1 MRKNSG
7 KGRVDKVKAWVLH
20 DINDLRFEE
29 VNAPKLKPDEVLVAV
44 KAAGICGS
52 DIPRVFYTGTYSYP
66 LIPGHEFAGQVAQLG
81 SHVDRKWQGQR
92 VGVFPLIP
100 CYDCQPC
107 RAEKYE
113 MCRHYSY
120 LGSRCDGG
128 FAEYAAVPEKNLIA
142 LPEGVSFEEA
152 AMLEPMSVAVHA
164 MRKISPSQ
172 EERIVICGLG
182 TIGLFLLMFLR
193 EAGYQNVLAIGNKEF
208 QKKMAGKLGLPETSF
223 CDSRTQ
229 DVERWLLEWTDGKG
243 ADVFFECVG
252 RNETVMQAVG
262 LTGPGG
268 RIMLVGNPASDMT
281 LAKPIYWKILRN
293 QLTVFGTWNSSFTH
307 SQEDDWHYVLERLQS
322 RKVAPAEMIT
332 HRLPMEELDGGLAMM
347 RDKREEYGKV
357 MMFSPIA

>member
-1 MRKNSG
+1 M
-7 KGRVDKVKAWVLH
+7 DEKVKAWVLH

-29 VNAPKLKPDEVLVAV
+29 AEVPDIGEKEVLVAV

-52 DIPRVFYTGTYSYP
+52 DIPRVFYTGTYSFP
-66 LIPGHEFAGQVAQLG
+66 LIPGHEFAGQVVEAG
-81 SHVDRKWQGQR
+81 SGVNQKWQGKR

-100 CYDCQPC
+100 CYECPPCQ
-107 RAEKYE
+107 AEQYE

-120 LGSRCDGG
+120 LGSRCNGG
-128 FAEYAAVPEKNLIA
+128 FAEYVAVPEKNLIA

-164 MRKISPSQ
+164 MRKTAPS
-172 EERIVICGLG
+172 EKEKIVICGLG

-193 EAGYQNVLAIGNKEF
+193 EAGHQNIFAIGNKEF
-208 QKKMAGKLGLPETSF
+208 QKRMAVKLGLSAAFF

-229 DVERWLLEWTDGKG
+229 DVERWLLERTDGQG

-252 RNETVMQAVG
+252 RNETVTQAVG
-262 LTGPGG
+262 MTGPGG
-268 RIMLVGNPASDMT
+268 RIMLVGNPATDMT
-281 LAKPIYWKILRN
+281 LSKAVYWKILRN

-307 SQEDDWHYVLERLQS
+307 SPEDDWHYVLEKLQDG
-322 RKVAPAEMIT
+322 RIAPAEMIT
-332 HRLPMEELDGGLAMM
+332 HRLPLAKLDQGLAIM

-357 MMFSPIA
+357 MTGN

>member
-1 MRKNSG
+1 MR
-7 KGRVDKVKAWVLH
+7 AWVLH
-20 DINDLRFEE
+20 NVDDLRFEE
-29 VNAPKLKPDEVLVAV
+29 IDSSVIGENEVLLAV

-66 LIPGHEFAGQVAQLG
+66 LIPGHEFSGQVEAVG
-81 SHVDRKWQGQR
+81 ANVDPKWQGKR

-100 CYDCQPC
+100 CGECLPC
-107 RAEKYE
+107 SRGQYE

-128 FAEYAAVPEKNLIA
+128 FAEYVAVPEKNLIA
-142 LPEGVSFEEA
+142 LPEEVSYEEA

-164 MRKISPSQ
+164 MRKIAPQQ
-172 EERIVICGLG
+172 EECIVICGLG
-182 TIGLFLLMFLR
+182 TIGLFLLMFLM
-193 EAGYQNVLAIGNKEF
+193 EAGYSNVFAIGNKEF
-208 QKKMAGKLGLPETSF
+208 QKQMAVKLGLPADSF

-229 DVERWLLEWTDGKG
+229 DVERWLLERTDDKG

-281 LAKPIYWKILRN
+281 LTKPVYWKILRN
-293 QLTVFGTWNSSFTH
+293 QLTVLGTWNSSFTH
-307 SQEDDWHYVLERLQS
+307 TVDDDWHYVLDRLQGGQM
-322 RKVAPAEMIT
+322 APAEVIT
-332 HRLPMEELDGGLAMM
+332 HRFSLEKLYQGFEIM

-357 MMFSPIA
+357 MGIIGE